1 MKNIK
6 KQTALNKK
14 EGNHFYK
21 MLIKIIAKGLKIAE
35 FKSSLSF
42 DACVMNQCRQI
53 KNNSDEVAHM
63 IFGIDKIQ
71 KQDLSLKR
79 QNRRIL
85 ILAVTEFTQSVS
97 LDNTAEL
104 YRIFFHE
111 STQFFL
117 ISIT

>member
-1 MKNIK
+1 
-6 KQTALNKK
+6 
-14 EGNHFYK
+14 

-42 DACVMNQCRQI
+42 DVCVMNQCRQM

-79 QNRRIL
+79 QNIRIL

-111 STQFFL
+111 STQFLL

>member
-1 MKNIK
+1 M
-6 KQTALNKK
+6 
-14 EGNHFYK
+14 
-21 MLIKIIAKGLKIAE
+21 
-35 FKSSLSF
+35 
-42 DACVMNQCRQI
+42 

-111 STQFFL
+111 STQCL
-117 ISIT
+117 LASLT